1 MSSPSPE
8 LAFRPARAADERLI
22 RDWIRHFSLNPLGI
36 DWRRF
41 ILVTRGDDGPV
52 VAMGQIKVH
61 GDGSHEL
68 ASIAVDQA
76 ERGRGVARALIQY
89 LLAKEPGDVYLT
101 CVPDLRDFYRPF
113 GFVDVPDSRGLPTY
127 FRRIAQVTGWLRR
140 FRPGWGPAIMLRRNS

>member
-1 MSSPSPE
+1 MVKLLDE
-8 LAFRPARAADERLI
+8 HERTMAFAE
-22 RDWIRHFSLNPLGI
+22 
-36 DWRRF
+36 
-41 ILVTRGDDGPV
+41 

-113 GFVDVPDSRGLPTY
+113 GFVDVRDSRGLPTY

-140 FRPGWGPAIMLRRNS
+140 LCRARPW

>member
-8 LAFRPARAADERLI
+8 LVFRRAKAEDERLI
-22 RDWIRHFSLNPLGI
+22 REWIKRYSLNPLGI

-41 ILVTRGDDGPV
+41 VLATPDDGGPV

-76 ERGRGVARALIQY
+76 QRGRGFARDLIEH
-89 LLAKEPGDVYLT
+89 LLAAEPGDVYLT
-101 CVPDLRDFYRPF
+101 CMPDLRDFYRPF
-113 GFVDVPDSRGLPTY
+113 GFVEVVDPRELPRY
-127 FRRIAQVTGWLRR
+127 FKWIARVTGWLRR
-140 FRPGWGPAIMLRRNS
+140 FRPGWGPAIMLRRGG